1 LRHEVERSLKVLE
14 HLGGRVTTR
23 STELWLVE
31 SDIKFAN
38 KWWRQNGL
46 SDKQTVIACAPGSKK
61 QKCRWPEAEYAKLV
75 EDLWQRYS
83 HNLTVLLICSPDER
97 HLAKSIASA
106 TAAKVLAPI
115 TNNVRHAAAL
125 IRRCSLLVGNNSG
138 PIHLAAAAGIAV
150 VEISCHPIGGDPYD
164 EVNPARFGAY
174 TENCI
179 VVQPERATEPCVAK
193 CESPSPHCIKKV
205 NWMEVSEAV
214 QALLKRQTNVRMGES
229 GDGA

>member
-1 LRHEVERSLKVLE
+1 M
-14 HLGGRVTTR
+14 
-23 STELWLVE
+23 
-31 SDIKFAN
+31 
-38 KWWRQNGL
+38 
-46 SDKQTVIACAPGSKK
+46 
-61 QKCRWPEAEYAKLV
+61 
-75 EDLWQRYS
+75 
-83 HNLTVLLICSPDER
+83 ICSPDER

-205 NWMEVSEAV
+205 NWIEVSEAV
-214 QALLKRQTNVRMGES
+214 QALLKRQPTLGWANRAMVQRKAVKALARPDRRGEGLCVKVFS
-229 GDGA
+229 GT